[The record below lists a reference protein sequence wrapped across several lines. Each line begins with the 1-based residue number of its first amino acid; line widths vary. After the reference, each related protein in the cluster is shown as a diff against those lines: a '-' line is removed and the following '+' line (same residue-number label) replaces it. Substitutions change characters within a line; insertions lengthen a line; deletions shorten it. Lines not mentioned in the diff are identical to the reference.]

1 MKRLNHVK
9 LDNPDKIRQSSS
21 AGKDGGSCC
30 ESHSTS
36 FSKAVAGGEVL
47 SKVAIKKHYKMYRM
61 MLMSYGF
68 SIKWWCRM
76 RNMQSSSLKENRP

>member
-1 MKRLNHVK
+1 MKGLNHVK

-21 AGKDGGSCC
+21 AGKDGRSC

-36 FSKAVAGGEVL
+36 FSKAVARGEVL
-47 SKVAIKKHYKMYRM
+47 SKVAINKHYKMYYM

-76 RNMQSSSLKENRP
+76 RNMRSNSLKENRP